1 MLVKNGLI
9 ELDEDTEEQALDN
22 EVVGLIG
29 SRDE

>member
-1 MLVKNGLI
+1 VKNGLI
-9 ELDEDTEEQALDN
+9 ELDEDTEEQVLDN